1 MSDQKTLHLG
11 NLSAPRGAKK
21 KKKRVGLG
29 MGSGHGK
36 TATRGHKGQKSR
48 TGSSIRRGFEGG
60 QMPLYR
66 RVPKRGFTNIFKKV
80 VVIVNLRDLNSF
92 KAEEKITPEIL
103 AKKGLIKKANENVKI
118 LGEGEISIPLEI
130 YAHAFSRSAQEKIQ
144 KAAGKCVVL
153 SS

>member
-1 MSDQKTLHLG
+1 
-11 NLSAPRGAKK
+11 
-21 KKKRVGLG
+21 

-66 RVPKRGFTNIFKKV
+66 RVPKRGFTNIFKNA
-80 VVIVNLRDLNSF
+80 VVIVNLRELKAF
-92 KAEEKITPEIL
+92 KREDKVTPETL
-103 AKKGLIKKANENVKI
+103 AMRGLIKKPTASVKI
-118 LGEGEISIPLEI
+118 LGMGEIKLPLEI
-130 YAHAFSRSAQEKIQ
+130 HAHAFSRTAQTKIQ
-144 KAAGKCVVL
+144 KAGGKFVVL

>member
-1 MSDQKTLHLG
+1 MSEQKKIHLG
-11 NLSAPRGAKK
+11 NLSAPRGARKNR
-21 KKKRVGLG
+21 KRVGFG

-80 VVIVNLRDLNSF
+80 VAILNLRDL
-92 KAEEKITPEIL
+92 KAFQREDKVTPETL
-103 AKKGLIKKANENVKI
+103 ANKGLIKKPTENIKI
-118 LGEGEISIPLEI
+118 LGEGEIKLPLEI
-130 YAHAFSRSAQEKIQ
+130 HAHAFSQSAQTKIQ
-144 KAAGKCVVL
+144 KAGGKFVVL
-153 SS
+153 SP